1 MKKQILFAS
10 LMALV
15 MVSCDKCK
23 DANQDQRD
31 YSAGDFIVNEGSF
44 GNSNGSITYV
54 GGSLVVADLF
64 QQVNSIPVGDVVTD
78 FDRVGDFGY
87 TVSNNTQ
94 KIIVTKANSFE
105 RVAEISGFSYPRE
118 FVQVS
123 SNVAAVSDGATAGSV
138 KLVDL
143 LSKTIFN
150 TINVGKGPEGM
161 LVKDGNLF
169 VCNSG
174 GWDIDSTLSIVN
186 LGTMQVTQTINVARK
201 PMEVVATTDG
211 YLWVLCSGETQYDAN
226 WNVIGHTAAALV
238 RVNPTDGTT
247 STFQIGSLGDH
258 PLNMALDAVH
268 NRILIAN
275 NQVEI
280 FDLATQTFSATP
292 FSVVQA
298 NGIDI
303 NPLDNY
309 VWVCGPTDFTSNS
322 VVTVYDTNG
331 NVARTIT
338 AGIASRKVTFK

>member
-31 YSAGDFIVNEGSF
+31 YSQGDYIINEGSF

-54 GGSLVVADLF
+54 GGSLVITDVF
-64 QQVNSIPVGDVVTD
+64 HEVNSLPIGDVVTD
-78 FDRVGDFGY
+78 FDRIGDFGY

-94 KIIVTKANSFE
+94 KVIVTDGISFK
-105 RVAEISGFSYPRE
+105 RTSEITGFSYPRE
-118 FVQVS
+118 MVQVA
-123 SNVAAVSDGATAGSV
+123 SNVAAVSDGATSGSI
-138 KLVDL
+138 KFVDL
-143 LSKTIFN
+143 ISKSVFTSV
-150 TINVGKGPEGM
+150 NVGKGPEGM
-161 LVKDGNLF
+161 LVNDGKLY

-174 GWDIDSTLSIVN
+174 GWDIDSTISVVN
-186 LGTMQVTQTINVARK
+186 VGTFQVMQTINVARK
-201 PMEVVATTDG
+201 PVEIVRTTDG
-211 YLWVLCSGETQYDAN
+211 YVWVLCSGETQYDAN
-226 WNVIGHTAAALV
+226 WNVIGHTPAALV

-247 STFQIGSLGDH
+247 MPFQIGNLGDH
-258 PLNMALDAVH
+258 PLNMALDALH

-292 FSVVQA
+292 FSVIQA

-331 NVARTIT
+331 NVSRTIT
-338 AGIASRKVTFK
+338 AGIGARKVAFK